1 MKIFESKLSPP
12 ELTKCF
18 PRERLFHFLDQHHH
32 KRLLSITCEGGYG
45 KTTLLSSYLKAKSI
59 PAVWYRL
66 ETSDRNPHVFL
77 AYLKTGLEKHVAQKR
92 LSDERDHRSVEQM
105 IDQLVA
111 MMAAYGERLLIVFDD
126 YHLLKD
132 QEEIK
137 QIMVQLL
144 QFSPPHI
151 TFIISGRMKPDLPLV
166 QWKLRQQ
173 LAALSTQ
180 EMAFTLEETES
191 LFRELFHLDISIDEM
206 QVILHKTEG
215 WAASL
220 VLLWD
225 VLKNLNESQRKHFIT
240 HMGITEDIYSY
251 LVTEVLGQQSE
262 EVQRFLLHTSLLE
275 ELEPTIIN
283 HWLSISHAQKIVDHL
298 HEHHLF
304 LYRDHRGA
312 YRYHQ
317 LFKMFLYQRL
327 KRESGQAEL
336 NQKHARLGEIYEQN
350 QQLLRAFVHFTWGNH
365 YLEAARLMRI
375 MVNRYRPEWFLQV
388 VDGALE
394 SLSPDHSLAT
404 TSLFLFR
411 CVPLAIMEEL
421 IPVLEENIQRKQAK
435 NSLAAESQHR
445 LANIHFYRG
454 DLNRSKALFL
464 ASAEGAEHS
473 HDYAMVALNLS
484 MVSQIC
490 RYQDKH
496 ADAIRYARQALSYSE
511 QHGIPPHVLM
521 HGLWNLSE
529 GLLVQQ
535 ELDAAETFILETI
548 AVSDFCD
555 EASKT
560 FPYSSMNKLF
570 RQRGDYEKAI
580 EWGQKAVAHASRF
593 RIDTDIGWANMELG
607 ITYTHAQKTEL
618 AVECLCEAQRY
629 FQKYTHFYRLS
640 GRLLA
645 ELKAHSTH
653 AVPFVQK
660 QSSASEAKQLRI
672 SILGQLKIERGR
684 DPIQITRKSSLYLF
698 LLLLTNRGRRLT
710 KDYILEELFP
720 NDGVETAL
728 NKFYVSL
735 SILRK
740 CLEPELGR
748 GRHSAYIKQEGDNYF
763 LSTQHISVDAD
774 DFLQWIS
781 GNEWSVTPLTI
792 ELFLKA
798 EACYRGDFAR
808 DFPYQAFLVAERE
821 WLRSCYMKV
830 LEGVAR
836 YYWEQAQIDRG
847 IHYYDKILEED
858 PYSEHIY
865 QEYAARLLEAK
876 LVVKARR
883 VYARGKKYLEEELGI
898 PLPNDL
904 FLDKKDHA
912 VRKK

>member
-18 PRERLFHFLDQHHH
+18 PRERLFQFLDQHLH
-32 KRLLSITCEGGYG
+32 KKLLSITCEGGYG
-45 KTTLLSSYLKAKSI
+45 KTTLLSSYLKARSI

-66 ETSDRNPHVFL
+66 ETSDCNPHVFL
-77 AYLKTGLEKHVAQKR
+77 AYLRAGLEKHVDQEK
-92 LSDERDHRSVEQM
+92 LSDEKAHSSVAQA

-111 MMAAYGERLLIVFDD
+111 MMAMHADRLLIILDD

-137 QIMVQLL
+137 QIMEQLL
-144 QFSPPHI
+144 QSSPPHV
-151 TFIISGRMKPDLPLV
+151 TFIVSGRMKPDLPLV

-191 LFRELFHLDISIDEM
+191 LFRELFHLDISMEEM
-206 QVILHKTEG
+206 QVILRKTEG

-262 EVQRFLLHTSLLE
+262 EVQHFLLHTSLLE
-275 ELEPTIIN
+275 ELEPAIIN
-283 HWLSISHAQKIVDHL
+283 RWLSISHAQKMVNHL
-298 HEHHLF
+298 HKHHLF

-327 KRESGQAEL
+327 KSEMSQAEL
-336 NQKHARLGEIYEQN
+336 NQKHVQLGGIYEQN
-350 QQLLRAFVHFTWGNH
+350 QQLLRAFVHYTWGNE
-365 YLEAARLMRI
+365 YLDAARLMRV

-394 SLSPDHSLAT
+394 ALSPDHSLAT

-421 IPVLEENIQRKQAK
+421 IPVLEDSIKRKQEK
-435 NSLAAESQHR
+435 NSQAAELQHR
-445 LANIHFYRG
+445 LANIYFYRG
-454 DLNRSKALFL
+454 DINRSQALFL
-464 ASAEGAEHS
+464 ASAEGAEQAQ
-473 HDYAMVALNLS
+473 DFALVALNLS
-484 MVSQIC
+484 LLSQNC
-490 RYQDKH
+490 RLQDKP
-496 ADAIRYARQALSYSE
+496 ADAVRYARQSLSYSE
-511 QHGIPPHVLM
+511 QHAIPPHVLM
-521 HGLWNLSE
+521 HGLWNLAE
-529 GLLVQQ
+529 VLLMQG
-535 ELDAAETFILETI
+535 ELDSAETFILETI
-548 AVSDFCD
+548 QVSDLCD
-555 EASKT
+555 EASKA

-570 RQRGDYEKAI
+570 RLQKNYEKAI
-580 EWGQKAVAHASRF
+580 EWGQKAVDHASRF
-593 RIDTDIGWANMELG
+593 RIDTDRGWANLELG
-607 ITYTHAQKTEL
+607 ITFMHAQEPDL
-618 AVECLCEAQRY
+618 AEECLCEAQRY

-645 ELKAHSTH
+645 DLKARQTTE
-653 AVPFVQK
+653 A
-660 QSSASEAKQLRI
+660 SAERSQPLAAEAKQLRVQ
-672 SILGQLKIERGR
+672 ILGQLIIQRGQDKIN
-684 DPIQITRKSSLYLF
+684 IARKTSLHLF

-710 KDYILEELFP
+710 KDYIMEELFP
-720 NDGVETAL
+720 NDRIETAL

-740 CLEPELGR
+740 CLEPELEN

-763 LSTQHISVDAD
+763 LSTQNISVDAD
-774 DFLQWIS
+774 DFLQWTS
-781 GNEWSVTPLTI
+781 GKESSVTPLTI

-830 LEGVAR
+830 LEGIAR
-836 YYWEQAQIDRG
+836 YYWEQEQIDRG
-847 IHYYDKILEED
+847 IQYYDKILEED
-858 PYSEHIY
+858 PYCEHIY
-865 QEYAARLLEAK
+865 QEYAARLLEEK

-883 VYARGKKYLEEELGI
+883 VYARGKRHLEDELGI

-904 FLDKKDHA
+904 FLDIKDNA